1 MSDKPEQKHSTLLLF
16 IFSLLFLIAALVISL
31 FVGSAG
37 ISSRDFI
44 SALFCNGNSAA
55 HSIIFDLRL
64 PRVMLG
70 FAVGGSLS
78 LAGVILQ
85 SMFRNPLVEPYTVG
99 ISGGAALGA
108 SLCIILKLNSL
119 LQSSAL
125 PFSGFIG
132 ALAVIG
138 VLFLLN
144 ARKKTLNVEG
154 LLLTGVMISFIS
166 SSLVTLVLAVSSSED
181 LHSIIF
187 WIMGSLEQPAGPI
200 IYVVL
205 TVSLVCLFLSY
216 CFSLHMNALSL
227 GEEEASHLGINTE
240 KAKTVLF
247 LIAAILT
254 GVSVSVSGLIG
265 FVGLIVPHFVRTF
278 TGYDHRRLL
287 VTSFVIGSAFLI
299 ACDTVARTIV
309 APVQLPV
316 GVITGIVGGAIFI
329 YVLGGKML
337 IQRGHDG

>member
-1 MSDKPEQKHSTLLLF
+1 MLSV
-16 IFSLLFLIAALVISL
+16 FSLLFLIAAVIISL
-31 FVGSAG
+31 FIGSAG
-37 ISSRDFI
+37 ISSREFI
-44 SALFCNGNSAA
+44 STLFTNRSGAA
-55 HSIIFDLRL
+55 HSIVFDLRM
-64 PRVMLG
+64 PRVLLG

-132 ALAVIG
+132 ALAVIV
-138 VLFLLN
+138 VLFLLS
-144 ARKKTLNVEG
+144 ARRKTLNVEG

-166 SSLVTLVLAVSSSED
+166 SSLVTLVLAVSSSDD

-200 IYVVL
+200 IFVVL
-205 TVSLVCLFLSY
+205 GVALTCLFLSY

-240 KAKTVLF
+240 RAKTVLF
-247 LIAAILT
+247 LMAAILT

-265 FVGLIVPHFVRTF
+265 FVGLIVPHFVRAF

-299 ACDTVARTIV
+299 LCDTAARTIV

-316 GVITGIVGGAIFI
+316 GVITGIVGGSIFI
-329 YVLGGKML
+329 YVLGGRML
-337 IQRGHDG
+337 LQRGRGE